1 MFIEQYLFVKH
12 STETHPCYYTISSHP
27 LSRGELKLNQQIMS
41 TLTKSTNP
49 YQTSKVRTPISDF
62 RPLTSDLSHL
72 PSDIQPWAILTQSP
86 VRKVPKREV
95 FNMVL
100 ISVAKAFADL
110 NTKSLDPKE
119 RDYMVNEL
127 TDNIIA
133 RYPAIRINEIPVAIA
148 NGIRGKYGEF
158 YGLSVVAFE
167 RFIEQYLSSEERVQA
182 VKSLPALGTS
192 RPAPDKHQQFATAK
206 SNTLVAFERKNIGKS
221 FASMAVSVYDFLDRL
236 QLFHFTRDEKYD
248 MMADACRELVGELKY
263 KLLTAPTHQRP
274 ALRRD
279 KDAYTAALKG
289 GALTD
294 EQKQNVVRISK
305 RLALDAFFNQVII
318 EEIELDMVVVEK
330 RGIF

>member
-1 MFIEQYLFVKH
+1 
-12 STETHPCYYTISSHP
+12 
-27 LSRGELKLNQQIMS
+27 MS
-41 TLTKSTNP
+41 NLTKSATGV
-49 YQTSKVRTPISDF
+49 S
-62 RPLTSDLSHL
+62 TSDT
-72 PSDIQPWAILTQSP
+72 QAPWAILKQSP

-100 ISVAKAFADL
+100 IGVAKAFADL

-148 NGIRGKYGEF
+148 NGVRGKYGEF

-167 RFIEQYLSSEERVQA
+167 RFIEQYLLSEERVQA
-182 VKSLPALGTS
+182 VKSLPALGTA
-192 RPAPDKHQQFATAK
+192 RPAPDKQQQFATAK
-206 SNTLVAFERKNIGKS
+206 SNTLMALQRKQAGKS
-221 FASMAVSVYDFLDRL
+221 FSHMAGSVYDFLDRL
-236 QLFHFTRDEKYD
+236 QLLHFSKDEKYD
-248 MMADACRELVGELKY
+248 MMADACRQLVGELQY

-305 RLALDAFFNQVII
+305 RLALDAFFNQVMI
-318 EEIELDMVVVEK
+318 EEMDLDGVMEEK
-330 RGIF
+330 RGLF